1 MKHTYPLVE
10 IHFALWGVLSVP
22 FGFAA
27 MFFMVPGLQFE
38 LGIPLLAIAGLLI
51 AYVLKL
57 TQGERAAWLL
67 GLVGHGALLLGGVYY
82 LPRWHILF
90 GVPLA
95 LASLYSLIVLVVYR
109 RLWALQPSHLRLPR
123 SNPM

>member
-1 MKHTYPLVE
+1 MKRTYPLVE

-27 MFFMVPGLQFE
+27 VFFMLPGLRFE
-38 LGIPLLAIAGLLI
+38 LGIPLLAIAALLI

-57 TQGERAAWLL
+57 TQGERAARLL
-67 GLVGHGALLLGGVYY
+67 GLVGHGALLVGAVYY
-82 LPRWHILF
+82 LPRWHFLL

-95 LASLYSLIVLVVYR
+95 LANLYSLIVLLVYR
-109 RLWALQPSHLRLPR
+109 RLWPQPSSPTLRR
-123 SNPM
+123 ARA